1 MRERLPPILMRR
13 AVFLDRDGVL
23 NRAVVRDG
31 RPYPPATAAAVEIAP
46 DAPVAL
52 ARLKAA
58 GFVLIVVSN
67 QPDVARGTSTP
78 TAVEEINA
86 VLGAVLPVDRF
97 IMCYHDDAA
106 GCRCRK
112 PRPGMLLDGAAQFN
126 VDVSRSYMIGDRW
139 RDMEAGVAAGCA
151 TIFLDFGY
159 DERQPTAVT
168 HRVRTLGE
176 AVGIILHGAEPSL
189 PSQDRT

>member
-1 MRERLPPILMRR
+1 MRR

-46 DAPVAL
+46 DARVAL
-52 ARLKAA
+52 ATLKAA

-78 TAVEEINA
+78 AAVEEINA

-97 IMCYHDDAA
+97 IMCYHDDAE

-139 RDMEAGVAAGCA
+139 RDVEAGVAAGCA

-159 DERQPTAVT
+159 DERQPTAMT
-168 HRVRTLGE
+168 HRVRTLAE
-176 AVGIILHGAEPSL
+176 AVEIILHGAEPSL